1 MIYRLAQAAEYLG
14 ISRRHLQSLLYSGKV
29 KSSFKT
35 TGGHHRFRKSDLD
48 NSLGIK
54 DEADNKS
61 NIIYTRVSTASQ
73 SDDLLRQKLHLI
85 NYCNNNQLTPYIII
99 DDIASGLN
107 ETRKGLTKLLKLVSN
122 KEVSTV
128 VITYKERLAR
138 FGYHYIESFL
148 NTFGVSIIVTE
159 ADEQKTDNEELVDDI
174 LAIMTSF
181 SARIYGHRS
190 HKYSKLQ
197 KLVNNLDK

>member
-1 MIYRLAQAAEYLG
+1 MIYRLAQAAEYIG

-35 TGGHHRFRKSDLD
+35 TGGHHRFRKIDLD
-48 NSLGIK
+48 NYLGIT
-54 DEADNKS
+54 EEVNNKS

-73 SDDLLRQKLHLI
+73 ADDLLRQKSYLI
-85 NYCNNNQLTPYIII
+85 NYCNNNQITPYIII

-107 ETRKGLTKLLKLVSN
+107 ENRKGLAKLFQMVSN
-122 KEVSTV
+122 KEISTV
-128 VITYKERLAR
+128 IITYKERLAR
-138 FGYHYIESFL
+138 FGYQYIESFL
-148 NTFGVSIIVTE
+148 NAFGVTIIATE
-159 ADEQKTDNEELVDDI
+159 VDEQKTDNEELVDDI

-190 HKYSKLQ
+190 HKYSKIQ